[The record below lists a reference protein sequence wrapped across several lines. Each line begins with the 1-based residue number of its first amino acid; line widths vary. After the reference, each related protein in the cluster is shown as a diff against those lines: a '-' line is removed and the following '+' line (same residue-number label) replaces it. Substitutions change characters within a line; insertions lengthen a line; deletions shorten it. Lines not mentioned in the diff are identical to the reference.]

1 MLCSSRL
8 NKILSFCL
16 EQEDYVSVDVLASF
30 LQTSKRTIFREL
42 EHIDGLL
49 SEYHL
54 HMDSR
59 PRKGIRLCG
68 ETIDK
73 EKLKDCL
80 LQQGTNYLNKEER
93 RNLLIFEILRTN
105 EVMKMFYYANLFQVS
120 ETTISSDLDE
130 IEPWFQKYNLK
141 ILRKPG
147 SGIELSGNESDYRK
161 ALTSILQEKIL
172 GNPAYHA
179 MNVYDTQTILKQ
191 IFMEEGIMKL
201 LNQDILKRVLEV
213 FHEFYHE
220 LNLDQYTQSSYVGLI
235 IHLAIAIDRILK
247 GEAIVEQP
255 KILAVMRQEEA
266 MIQAVKISKLLEEE
280 FDVEM
285 PEIEIAFIAMHIQ
298 GAKKNLVIKETDEIT
313 FTMKE
318 NQLLELIYQM
328 IAAFDDA
335 RKEELMQ
342 DKQLLDGLM
351 AHLKPTLIRLRFQ
364 LPIHNPLTE
373 QLKYMYS
380 DIFERSKLACTC
392 IETMLKCKVSEAEI
406 GFVAMHFGAAIERVG
421 KEKKKQREIHVGI
434 ICSSGIGVSALMA
447 ARVKSIVDEH
457 VVIKTYALAETEKD
471 TESELYISTFAF
483 EHPIKTVVVN
493 PLLSSHDIENIHSA
507 IQDIRE
513 HMPAKEKVSKEISDL
528 NEISKAIF
536 KLLPSIQMKECP
548 DVKKEDLIH
557 YICKDVGEGS
567 LAIERKLKEREQ
579 KQSVIF
585 NDFGFAL
592 FHCTGPVLKPI
603 LNFYIPNDSFKEKE
617 LMKIRYVILM
627 VVPEKDQIGKRIM
640 GAVSSSLLDNE
651 KLDQAINNRNPKM
664 LEDAME
670 SIMKDYLFECSKENK

>member
-201 LNQDILKRVLEV
+201 LNQDILKE
-213 FHEFYHE
+213 
-220 LNLDQYTQSSYVGLI
+220 S
-235 IHLAIAIDRILK
+235 
-247 GEAIVEQP
+247 
-255 KILAVMRQEEA
+255 
-266 MIQAVKISKLLEEE
+266 
-280 FDVEM
+280 
-285 PEIEIAFIAMHIQ
+285 
-298 GAKKNLVIKETDEIT
+298 
-313 FTMKE
+313 
-318 NQLLELIYQM
+318 
-328 IAAFDDA
+328 
-335 RKEELMQ
+335 
-342 DKQLLDGLM
+342 
-351 AHLKPTLIRLRFQ
+351 
-364 LPIHNPLTE
+364 
-373 QLKYMYS
+373 LKYFM
-380 DIFERSKLACTC
+380 
-392 IETMLKCKVSEAEI
+392 
-406 GFVAMHFGAAIERVG
+406 
-421 KEKKKQREIHVGI
+421 
-434 ICSSGIGVSALMA
+434 
-447 ARVKSIVDEH
+447 
-457 VVIKTYALAETEKD
+457 
-471 TESELYISTFAF
+471 
-483 EHPIKTVVVN
+483 N
-493 PLLSSHDIENIHSA
+493 
-507 IQDIRE
+507 
-513 HMPAKEKVSKEISDL
+513 
-528 NEISKAIF
+528 
-536 KLLPSIQMKECP
+536 
-548 DVKKEDLIH
+548 
-557 YICKDVGEGS
+557 
-567 LAIERKLKEREQ
+567 
-579 KQSVIF
+579 
-585 NDFGFAL
+585 
-592 FHCTGPVLKPI
+592 
-603 LNFYIPNDSFKEKE
+603 
-617 LMKIRYVILM
+617 
-627 VVPEKDQIGKRIM
+627 
-640 GAVSSSLLDNE
+640 
-651 KLDQAINNRNPKM
+651 
-664 LEDAME
+664 
-670 SIMKDYLFECSKENK
+670 SIMN